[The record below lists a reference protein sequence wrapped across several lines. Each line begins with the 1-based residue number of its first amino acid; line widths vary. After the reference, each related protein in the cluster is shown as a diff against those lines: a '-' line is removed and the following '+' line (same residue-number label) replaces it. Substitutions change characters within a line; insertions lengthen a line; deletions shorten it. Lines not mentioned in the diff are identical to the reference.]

1 MCLLA
6 ALPALGLGTT
16 AATAAGATAAATTAG
31 AATSASMLQTIGLVT
46 SIGGSLAQG
55 IAGANAANY
64 QAALIEQQ
72 AQTEAELTA
81 IEDERTRAEFNK
93 AMRQQVA
100 ELAAR
105 GIQIDSP
112 TALLLGREAASEM
125 SFASQ
130 EVRARG
136 QATQRELTAEQQVLE
151 ARATQSLLTGSVSA
165 AGAFLDGGPEVWPEL
180 FA

>member
-16 AATAAGATAAATTAG
+16 AATTAAGATAAATTA
-31 AATSASMLQTIGLVT
+31 ATTGSMLQTIGLVT

-72 AQTEAELTA
+72 AQTEAQLTA

-93 AMRQQVA
+93 AMRQQVS

-130 EVRARG
+130 EVRSRG

-151 ARATQSLLTGSVSA
+151 ARATQSLLTGSVGA